1 MCVPNS
7 AGKSACLK
15 CGKTVTVMSC
25 GHAYH
30 VKCLSKARTCGT
42 CAAIV
47 THTEKRACDSIPAAT
62 QRMTTGANGNAY
74 ITVNQQDE
82 WGRTTITREIFKDKA
97 QE

>member
-1 MCVPNS
+1 
-7 AGKSACLK
+7 
-15 CGKTVTVMSC
+15 
-25 GHAYH
+25 
-30 VKCLSKARTCGT
+30 
-42 CAAIV
+42 V